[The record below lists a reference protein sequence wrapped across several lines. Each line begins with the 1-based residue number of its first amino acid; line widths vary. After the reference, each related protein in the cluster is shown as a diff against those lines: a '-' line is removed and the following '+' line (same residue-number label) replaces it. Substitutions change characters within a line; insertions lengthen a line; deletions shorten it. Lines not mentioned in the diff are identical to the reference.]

1 MSYNRV
7 SLSTSTWQPNETT
20 SDITIP
26 YSFSFSSVTVV
37 QLSKPRS
44 ELSHTLQNRESNLDQ
59 ETRCRIPRTCW
70 ARSRS
75 WNATLFLA
83 CRFGSI
89 SFSASPDRIDLQ
101 HSLTVFPPFAIL
113 LLLLAS
119 LYILCFLAD
128 WSHSGKDR
136 D

>member
-7 SLSTSTWQPNETT
+7 SLSASTWQPNETT

-26 YSFSFSSVTVV
+26 YSFSLSSDAMV
-37 QLSKPRS
+37 QLLKPRS
-44 ELSHTLQNRESNLDQ
+44 ELSHTLQNRASNLDQ
-59 ETRCRIPRTCW
+59 ETRCRIPRTCR

-75 WNATLFLA
+75 WNAALFLA
-83 CRFGSI
+83 CRFGVI
-89 SFSASPDRIDLQ
+89 SSSASPDRVDLQ
-101 HSLTVFPPFAIL
+101 HSLTVFPPFGL

-119 LYILCFLAD
+119 LSILCFLAD